1 MKKILSAIFAAL
13 ITLIP
18 TATFALDYQV
28 PEVKDV
34 PSYSEILKNIKERE
48 KGTQQYGHDGK
59 ETQDCA
65 QALLE
70 YPKYKYLITDYDL
83 TINIAENNRYKVTEE
98 YDVCFAENGS
108 HGIFRD
114 IPTSKDFWRENGDV
128 TKNVKMQVTNVNVSG
143 DDYEKTRENSNIHL
157 KIGNANRTLRRGDS
171 KHYVITYD
179 YNFGPDNLDD
189 VDEFYYNIIGSEWAN
204 DVIFLN
210 TDFEINFPKDIK
222 EDKIGF
228 THGYTHDS
236 LSGGAPFELKNNKS
250 VQGHYYDAFK
260 GGEALTIRV
269 TLPEGYIQGAAY
281 ETNEKALKIFIA
293 FSIIV
298 LVPIILFFFVYGKDE
313 KLDLYTRYDPPE
325 GMNPVQFGSLV
336 NANSS
341 TNVTSL
347 FYYLAEQGFLRIE
360 ETAKNKYDIIFVK
373 EYDGKDEAS
382 RVLIE
387 SLKSY
392 DKNNSGRV
400 SISKLRDHFYTKI
413 PKIERAAG
421 VKELKK
427 TVYTKS
433 GNTYCFLSALTLVIY
448 LLISIFFLMSDQY
461 ADEDAIIAL
470 MLFAFFVIPGSAI
483 AIAGLRSLFKNQ
495 SKMAGIFSIA
505 FGGLFAYIPLQV
517 ILIADIKLDS
527 VQIMSL
533 ATVVITSF
541 IITICAVNGKKYTE
555 EGKKIMTDV
564 LSYYETIK
572 SCRPDAEHGF
582 SYFYYTFAF
591 AFAAGLSTAFSKR
604 FKEVISEPPN
614 WYSGTH
620 GFDHFDASSFAHS
633 MSSISSSSSSSP
645 SSSGGGS
652 SGGGSSGGGGGGG
665 GGGGW

>member
-1 MKKILSAIFAAL
+1 MKKYFLAL
-13 ITLIP
+13 IATLFALTP

-48 KGTQQYGHDGK
+48 KGTQQYGHDDK

-114 IPTSKDFWRENGDV
+114 IPTSKDFWRENDDV
-128 TKNVKMQVTNVNVSG
+128 TKNVKMQATNVNVSG

-189 VDEFYYNIIGSEWAN
+189 ADEFYYNIIGSEWAN

-236 LSGGAPFELKNNKS
+236 LSGGTPFELKNNKS
-250 VQGHYYDAFK
+250 VQGHYYDALK

-373 EYDGKDEAS
+373 EYDSKDEAS

-427 TVYTKS
+427 IVYTKS
-433 GNTYCFLSALTLVIY
+433 GNTYRFLSTLTLVIY

-461 ADEDAIIAL
+461 ADEGAIIAL
-470 MLFAFFVIPGSAI
+470 MLFAVFIIPGSAI

-495 SKMAGIFSIA
+495 NKMAGIFSIA

-517 ILIADIKLDS
+517 ILIADIKLDT

-533 ATVVITSF
+533 ATVVTTS
-541 IITICAVNGKKYTE
+541 IIIAICAVNGKKYTE